1 MQAHGL
7 LSGLL
12 LALSLAACTQQP
24 LRTGSGQSDSL
35 AQIYTNLG
43 LTYLQ
48 QGKRDLALEKL
59 QRAVEADPDLPVAN
73 HYLAETYQQLGQVE
87 KAEHYYRRAVKLDPE
102 NPMLRNN
109 FGAFLCGHGNRDE
122 AEQQFLLAAKNPRYE
137 TPEQAYENAGIC
149 AQRIPDAEKAEQYFR
164 AALGINSK
172 LPRTLHQMAALSYD
186 KQRYLPARA
195 YLQRYLEVAQHT
207 PQSLWLGIKIERALG
222 DENVAAS
229 YAAQLKSNFPDSEE
243 TRLLEAEQK

>member
-1 MQAHGL
+1 MKAWW

-12 LALSLAACTQQP
+12 VLSLAACTQQP
-24 LRTGSGQSDSL
+24 LRTGSGQGDSL

-48 QGKRDLALEKL
+48 QGKRELALEKL
-59 QRAVEADPDLPVAN
+59 QRAIEADPDLPAAN

-87 KAEHYYRRAVKLDPE
+87 EAERYYRRAVKLDPG

-109 FGAFLCGHGNRDE
+109 FGAFLCGHGSRDE

-137 TPEQAYENAGIC
+137 TPEQAYENAGMC
-149 AQRIPDAEKAEQYFR
+149 AQRIPDAEKAEQNFR

-172 LPRTLHQMAALSYD
+172 LPRTLHQMASLSYE

-207 PQSLWLGIKIERALG
+207 SQSLWLGIKIERALG
-222 DENVAAS
+222 DDNAVAK
-229 YAAQLKSNFPDSEE
+229 YEAQLKSNFPDSEE
-243 TRLLEAEQK
+243 TRLLEAEKK